1 MKPQYE
7 EGREGGGVQ
16 VLIKQHC
23 TFGKGNRVTKHKDK
37 IAFMMRPNQDGGRG
51 RGPIVPYS
59 TNVWPKY
66 PVSL

>member
-1 MKPQYE
+1 MRKKE
-7 EGREGGGVQ
+7 GRGREGDQ

-23 TFGKGNRVTKHKDK
+23 TFGKGIRVTKHKDK
-37 IAFMMRPNQDGGRG
+37 IAFMMRPHHDGGRG
-51 RGPIVPYS
+51 RGPSVPYS